1 MGENK
6 YTIKELSELTGF
18 SVRTIRYYIQEGLL
32 EPPAGRG
39 RGGFYFDSQLNQLR
53 LIKSLQEKGMKIAS
67 IVEYLKMGGVKEA
80 DYSREVWVKY
90 EIIPGLEVS
99 VRRDLEEREGKKV
112 SEIIRTA
119 KSIAREGL
127 EDGE

>member
-1 MGENK
+1 M
-6 YTIKELSELTGF
+6 
-18 SVRTIRYYIQEGLL
+18 QEGLL
-32 EPPAGRG
+32 DPPAGRG

-53 LIKSLQEKGMKIAS
+53 LIKSLQEKGMRIAS
-67 IVEYLKMGGVKEA
+67 IVEYLMRGGVKKV